1 MQLNFFFIRRHR
13 MFKMHTKINR
23 CKSFDLIKFSK
34 LKEVFFSQ
42 LESLPDSELKQL
54 ELLREFIK
62 NINHACVAFSGG
74 VDSSLVATIAQEQ
87 LGSKAF
93 AVTGVSPS
101 LAPYLLKQARLQAAW
116 IGIHHEECQTDE
128 INEPN
133 YFRNPENRC
142 FACKKELHKHLNKIS
157 KKFNNAQIL
166 DGVNFDDLNDFRPG
180 IKASNQ
186 AGVISPLAELEIDKK
201 SIRSISKSL
210 GLPWWDKPAQPCLAS
225 RIPFGEEISSSRLEQ
240 IALAEEWII
249 NQGFSKVRVRS
260 QGLAARIELPANEID
275 YFLKIIQ
282 RKNLVKYFLQL
293 GFHSIS
299 LDLEGLISGKLTR
312 DIKNN

>member
-1 MQLNFFFIRRHR
+1 M
-13 MFKMHTKINR
+13 
-23 CKSFDLIKFSK
+23 
-34 LKEVFFSQ
+34 FFSQ
-42 LESLPDSELKQL
+42 LESLTDSELKQL
-54 ELLREFIK
+54 KLLREFIK
-62 NINHACVAFSGG
+62 DINNACVAYSGG

-116 IGIHHEECQTDE
+116 IGIRHEECQTNE

-133 YFRNPENRC
+133 YFKNPENRC
-142 FACKKELHKHLNKIS
+142 FACKQELHKHLNHIS
-157 KKFNNAQIL
+157 KKSHNAQVL
-166 DGVNFDDLNDFRPG
+166 DGVNFDDLHDFRPG
-180 IKASNQ
+180 INASTQ
-186 AGVISPLAELEIDKK
+186 AKVISPLAELKIDKK

-225 RIPFGEEISSSRLEQ
+225 RIPFGEEISSTRLEQ

-260 QGLAARIELPANEID
+260 QGLSAKIELPANEID
-275 YFLKIIQ
+275 KFLKIIE
-282 RKNLVKYFLQL
+282 RKKLIKYFLSL

-299 LDLEGLISGKLTR
+299 IDLEGLISGKLTR
-312 DIKNN
+312 GIKNTSTKNFNS

>member
-1 MQLNFFFIRRHR
+1 M
-13 MFKMHTKINR
+13 
-23 CKSFDLIKFSK
+23 
-34 LKEVFFSQ
+34 FFSQ
-42 LESLPDSELKQL
+42 LELLTESEVVQL
-54 ELLREFIK
+54 RLLREFFK
-62 NINHACVAFSGG
+62 DINNACVAFSGG

-101 LAPYLLKQARLQAAW
+101 LAPYLRKQARLQAAW
-116 IGIHHEECQTDE
+116 IGIRHEECHTNE

-133 YFRNPENRC
+133 YFKNPENRC
-142 FACKKELHKHLNKIS
+142 FACKQELHKHLNQIS
-157 KKFNNAQIL
+157 KSYHNAQVL
-166 DGVNFDDLNDFRPG
+166 DGVNLDDLRDFRPG

-186 AGVISPLAELEIDKK
+186 AGVISPLAELKINKK

-225 RIPFGEEISSSRLEQ
+225 RIPFGEEISSKRLEQ

-249 NQGFSKVRVRS
+249 KQGFSQVRVRS
-260 QGLAARIELPANEID
+260 QGLSARIELPEDDITC
-275 YFLKIIQ
+275 FLENVERNKLI
-282 RKNLVKYFLQL
+282 KYFLSL

-312 DIKNN
+312 GIKKTI

>member
-1 MQLNFFFIRRHR
+1 M
-13 MFKMHTKINR
+13 
-23 CKSFDLIKFSK
+23 
-34 LKEVFFSQ
+34 FFSQ
-42 LESLPDSELKQL
+42 LESLTESELEQL
-54 ELLREFIK
+54 KLLREFIK
-62 NINHACVAFSGG
+62 DINKACVAFSGG

-101 LAPYLLKQARLQAAW
+101 LAPYLRKQARLQAAW
-116 IGIHHEECQTDE
+116 IGIRHEECKTNE

-133 YFRNPENRC
+133 YFKNPENRC
-142 FACKKELHKHLNKIS
+142 FACKQELHKHLNQIS
-157 KKFNNAQIL
+157 QRFHNAQVL
-166 DGVNFDDLNDFRPG
+166 DGVNHDDLQDFRPG

-186 AGVISPLAELEIDKK
+186 AGVISPLAELKIGKK

-225 RIPFGEEISSSRLEQ
+225 RIPFGEEISSKRLEQ

-260 QGLAARIELPANEID
+260 QGLSARIELPANEINN
-275 YFLKIIQ
+275 FLKIIERNQ
-282 RKNLVKYFLQL
+282 LIEYFLSL

-312 DIKNN
+312 DIKKTT

>member
-1 MQLNFFFIRRHR
+1 M
-13 MFKMHTKINR
+13 
-23 CKSFDLIKFSK
+23 
-34 LKEVFFSQ
+34 FFSQ
-42 LESLPDSELKQL
+42 LESLTESELEQL
-54 ELLREFIK
+54 KLLREFIK
-62 NINHACVAFSGG
+62 DINKACVAFSGG

-116 IGIHHEECQTDE
+116 IGIRHEECKTNE

-133 YFRNPENRC
+133 YFKNPENRC
-142 FACKKELHKHLNKIS
+142 FACKQELHKHLHQIS
-157 KKFNNAQIL
+157 KRFHNAPVL
-166 DGVNFDDLNDFRPG
+166 DGVNYDDLQDFRPG

-186 AGVISPLAELEIDKK
+186 AGVISPLAELKIDKK

-225 RIPFGEEISSSRLEQ
+225 RIPFGEEISSKRLEQ

-260 QGLAARIELPANEID
+260 QGLSARIELPANEINN
-275 YFLKIIQ
+275 FLKIIERNQ
-282 RKNLVKYFLQL
+282 LIEYFLSL

-312 DIKNN
+312 DIKMTT

>member
-1 MQLNFFFIRRHR
+1 M
-13 MFKMHTKINR
+13 
-23 CKSFDLIKFSK
+23 
-34 LKEVFFSQ
+34 FFSQ
-42 LESLPDSELKQL
+42 LESLTESELEQL
-54 ELLREFIK
+54 KLLREFIK
-62 NINHACVAFSGG
+62 DINKACVAFSGG

-93 AVTGVSPS
+93 AVTGGSPS

-116 IGIHHEECQTDE
+116 IGIRHEECKTNE

-133 YFRNPENRC
+133 YFKNPENRC
-142 FACKKELHKHLNKIS
+142 FACKQELHKHLNQIS
-157 KKFNNAQIL
+157 KRFHNAQVL
-166 DGVNFDDLNDFRPG
+166 DGVNYDDLQDFRPG

-186 AGVISPLAELEIDKK
+186 AGVISPLAELKIDKK

-225 RIPFGEEISSSRLEQ
+225 RIPFGEEISSKRLEQ

-260 QGLAARIELPANEID
+260 QGLSARIELPANEINN
-275 YFLKIIQ
+275 FLKIIERNQ
-282 RKNLVKYFLQL
+282 LIEYFLSL

-312 DIKNN
+312 DIKKTT

>member
-1 MQLNFFFIRRHR
+1 M
-13 MFKMHTKINR
+13 
-23 CKSFDLIKFSK
+23 
-34 LKEVFFSQ
+34 FFSQ
-42 LESLPDSELKQL
+42 LESLSELELEQL
-54 ELLREFIK
+54 KLLREFIK
-62 NINHACVAFSGG
+62 DINNACVAFSGG

-87 LGSKAF
+87 LGLKAL

-116 IGIHHEECQTDE
+116 IGIRHEECQTHE

-133 YFRNPENRC
+133 YFKNPENRC
-142 FACKKELHKHLNKIS
+142 FACKQELHKHLHKIS
-157 KKFNNAQIL
+157 KKYNNAQVL
-166 DGVNFDDLNDFRPG
+166 DGVNHDDLSDFRPG
-180 IKASNQ
+180 IKAANQ
-186 AGVISPLAELEIDKK
+186 AGVISPLAELKIDKK

-225 RIPFGEEISSSRLEQ
+225 RIPFGEEISSKRLEQ

-260 QGLAARIELPANEID
+260 QGLSARIELPAHEINN
-275 YFLKIIQ
+275 FLKIIQ
-282 RKNLVKYFLQL
+282 RNQLIKYFLSL

-299 LDLEGLISGKLTR
+299 LDLEGFISGKLTR
-312 DIKNN
+312 DIKKTT

>member
-1 MQLNFFFIRRHR
+1 M
-13 MFKMHTKINR
+13 
-23 CKSFDLIKFSK
+23 
-34 LKEVFFSQ
+34 
-42 LESLPDSELKQL
+42 
-54 ELLREFIK
+54 LREFIRD
-62 NINHACVAFSGG
+62 INNACVAYSGG
-74 VDSSLVATIAQEQ
+74 VDSSLVATIAREQ

-116 IGIHHEECQTDE
+116 IGIHHEECQTNE

-133 YFRNPENRC
+133 YFKNPKNRC
-142 FACKKELHKHLNKIS
+142 FACKQELHKHLNQIS
-157 KKFNNAQIL
+157 KRSNNAQVI
-166 DGVNFDDLNDFRPG
+166 DGVNYDDLQDFRPG
-180 IKASNQ
+180 INASNQ

-225 RIPFGEEISSSRLEQ
+225 RIPFGEEISSKRLEQ
-240 IALAEEWII
+240 IGLAEEWIV

-260 QGLAARIELPANEID
+260 QGLSARIELPANEIKN
-275 YFLKIIQ
+275 FLKIIE
-282 RKNLVKYFLQL
+282 RNKLIKYFLSL

-299 LDLEGLISGKLTR
+299 IDLEGLISGKLTR
-312 DIKNN
+312 EIKTN

>member
-1 MQLNFFFIRRHR
+1 M
-13 MFKMHTKINR
+13 
-23 CKSFDLIKFSK
+23 
-34 LKEVFFSQ
+34 FFSQ
-42 LESLPDSELKQL
+42 LESLTDSELQQL
-54 ELLREFIK
+54 RLLREFIK
-62 NINHACVAFSGG
+62 DINNVCVAYSGG
-74 VDSSLVATIAQEQ
+74 VDSSLVATIAHEQ

-116 IGIHHEECQTDE
+116 IGIRHEECQTNE
-128 INEPN
+128 INQPN
-133 YFRNPENRC
+133 YFKNPENRC
-142 FACKKELHKHLNKIS
+142 FACKKELHKHLNQIS
-157 KKFNNAQIL
+157 KRSHNAQVL
-166 DGVNFDDLNDFRPG
+166 DGVNYDDLQDFRPG
-180 IKASNQ
+180 INASTQ
-186 AGVISPLAELEIDKK
+186 AGVISPLAELKIDKK

-225 RIPFGEEISSSRLEQ
+225 RIPFGEEISSKRLEQ

-260 QGLAARIELPANEID
+260 QGLSARIELPANEINN
-275 YFLKIIQ
+275 FLKIIERNQ
-282 RKNLVKYFLQL
+282 LIEYFLSL

-312 DIKNN
+312 DIKKTT

>member
-1 MQLNFFFIRRHR
+1 M
-13 MFKMHTKINR
+13 
-23 CKSFDLIKFSK
+23 
-34 LKEVFFSQ
+34 FFSQ
-42 LESLPDSELKQL
+42 LESLTDSELKQL
-54 ELLREFIK
+54 KLLREFIK
-62 NINHACVAFSGG
+62 DINYVCVAFSGG
-74 VDSSLVATIAQEQ
+74 VDSSLVATIAHEQ

-101 LAPYLLKQARLQAAW
+101 LAPYLLKQARLQADW
-116 IGIHHEECQTDE
+116 IGIHHEECQTNE
-128 INEPN
+128 INQPN
-133 YFRNPENRC
+133 YFKNPDNRC
-142 FACKKELHKHLNKIS
+142 FACKQELHTHLTEIS
-157 KKFNNAQIL
+157 KKFHNAQVL
-166 DGVNFDDLNDFRPG
+166 DGVNYDDLHDYRPG
-180 IKASNQ
+180 IQASNQ

-225 RIPFGEEISSSRLEQ
+225 RIPFGEEISSKRLTQ

-260 QGLAARIELPANEID
+260 QGLSARIELPANEINN
-275 YFLKIIQ
+275 FLKIVERNKLI
-282 RKNLVKYFLQL
+282 KYFLSL

-312 DIKNN
+312 DIKTT

>member
-1 MQLNFFFIRRHR
+1 MY
-13 MFKMHTKINR
+13 
-23 CKSFDLIKFSK
+23 
-34 LKEVFFSQ
+34 FSQ
-42 LESLPDSELKQL
+42 LESLTELELKQL
-54 ELLREFIK
+54 KLLREFIK
-62 NINHACVAFSGG
+62 GINHACVAFSGG

-116 IGIHHEECQTDE
+116 IGIHHEECQTNE

-133 YFRNPENRC
+133 YFKNPENRC
-142 FACKKELHKHLNKIS
+142 FACKQELHKHLSQIS
-157 KKFNNAQIL
+157 KRFNNAQVL
-166 DGVNFDDLNDFRPG
+166 DGVNFDDLHDFRPG
-180 IKASNQ
+180 IQASNQ
-186 AGVISPLAELEIDKK
+186 AGVLSPLAELKIDKK

-225 RIPFGEEISSSRLEQ
+225 RIPFGEEISSKRLEQ
-240 IALAEEWII
+240 IALSEEWII

-260 QGLAARIELPANEID
+260 QGLSARIELPVNEINN
-275 YFLKIIQ
+275 FLEIID
-282 RKNLVKYFLQL
+282 RNKLVKYFLNL
-293 GFHSIS
+293 GFHSVS

-312 DIKNN
+312 DLKIP

>member
-1 MQLNFFFIRRHR
+1 M
-13 MFKMHTKINR
+13 
-23 CKSFDLIKFSK
+23 
-34 LKEVFFSQ
+34 FFSQ
-42 LESLPDSELKQL
+42 LESLTDSELKQL
-54 ELLREFIK
+54 RLLREFIK
-62 NINHACVAFSGG
+62 DINNVCVAYSGG
-74 VDSSLVATIAQEQ
+74 VDSSLVATIAREQ
-87 LGSKAF
+87 LDSKAF

-116 IGIHHEECQTDE
+116 IGIRHEECQTNE

-133 YFRNPENRC
+133 YFKNPENRC
-142 FACKKELHKHLNKIS
+142 FACKQELHKHLNQIS
-157 KKFNNAQIL
+157 KSYHNAQVL
-166 DGVNFDDLNDFRPG
+166 DGVNLDDLRDFRPG

-186 AGVISPLAELEIDKK
+186 AGVISPLAELKINKK

-225 RIPFGEEISSSRLEQ
+225 RIPFGEEISSKRLEQ

-249 NQGFSKVRVRS
+249 KQGFSQVRVRS
-260 QGLAARIELPANEID
+260 QGLSARIELPEDDITC
-275 YFLKIIQ
+275 FLENVE
-282 RKNLVKYFLQL
+282 RKKLIKYFLSL

-312 DIKNN
+312 GIKKTI

>member
-1 MQLNFFFIRRHR
+1 M
-13 MFKMHTKINR
+13 
-23 CKSFDLIKFSK
+23 
-34 LKEVFFSQ
+34 FFSQ
-42 LESLPDSELKQL
+42 LESLTESELEQL
-54 ELLREFIK
+54 KLLREFIK
-62 NINHACVAFSGG
+62 DINKACVAFSGG

-116 IGIHHEECQTDE
+116 IGIRHEECKTNE

-133 YFRNPENRC
+133 YFKNPENRC
-142 FACKKELHKHLNKIS
+142 FACKQELHKHLNQIS
-157 KKFNNAQIL
+157 QRFHNAQVL
-166 DGVNFDDLNDFRPG
+166 DGVNHDDLQDFRPG
-180 IKASNQ
+180 IQASNQ
-186 AGVISPLAELEIDKK
+186 AGVISPLAELKIDKK
-201 SIRSISKSL
+201 SIRSISKAL

-225 RIPFGEEISSSRLEQ
+225 RIPFGEEISSKRLEQ

-249 NQGFSKVRVRS
+249 NKGFSKVRVRS
-260 QGLAARIELPANEID
+260 QGLSARIELPANEINN
-275 YFLKIIQ
+275 FLKIIERNQ
-282 RKNLVKYFLQL
+282 LIEYFLSL

-312 DIKNN
+312 DIKKTT